1 MGQVS
6 IPSSWSGAD
15 RYESYVGRWSRPVGR
30 RFLAWL
36 AAAPDQRW
44 IDVGCGTGA
53 LTETIVGDAEPAEVV
68 GIDPS
73 PDFLAAA
80 APRVTDPR
88 ASFRQGSAQSLP
100 LDDASAEVLVSGLVL
115 NFVPD
120 PPAAMAEMRR
130 VAVPGG
136 IVAAYVWDY
145 AGGMQL
151 MQRFW
156 TAAGELDPA
165 ARSLDEGL
173 RFSLCRPDALRQLF
187 GDAGLTDVAVEG
199 IVVPTVFADFDDYW
213 SPFLGGTGPAPAY
226 AVSLPEAERAA
237 LRETL
242 RGRLPVESDG
252 SIHLTARAWAVR
264 GRVASS
270 HADS

>member
-6 IPSSWSGAD
+6 LPSSWSGAD

-36 AAAPDQRW
+36 GAAPRQRW

-53 LTETIVGDAEPAEVV
+53 LTETILANGEPAEVV

-80 APRVTDPR
+80 AARVTDPR

-100 LDDASAEVLVSGLVL
+100 LDDASADVLVSGLVL

-120 PPAAMAEMRR
+120 AVAAVAEMRR
-130 VAVPGG
+130 VVGPPGV
-136 IVAAYVWDY
+136 VAAYVWDY

-156 TAAGELDPA
+156 AVAGELDPTV
-165 ARSLDEGL
+165 RELDEGL
-173 RFSLCRPDALRQLF
+173 RFSLCRPDALRELF
-187 GDAGLTDVAVEG
+187 SGAGLTDVAVDE

-226 AVSLPEAERAA
+226 AVSLPEADRAA

-242 RGRLPVESDG
+242 RGRLPVEPDG